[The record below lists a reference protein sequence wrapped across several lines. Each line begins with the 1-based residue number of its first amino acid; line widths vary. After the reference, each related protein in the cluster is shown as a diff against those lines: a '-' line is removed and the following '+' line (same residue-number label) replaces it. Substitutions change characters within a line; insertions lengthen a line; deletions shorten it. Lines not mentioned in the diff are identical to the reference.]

1 MSVIRSRDHFAA
13 SGGLALRR
21 VRWTGD
27 GEPHAIVALV
37 HGFAEYIERYD
48 DVARWLVD
56 RGYGVYG
63 FDQRGHG
70 ESEGPRTHTP
80 SMDALL
86 DDIER
91 FLVTIR
97 RDEGERPLVLLG
109 HSMGGLEVATLLGER
124 HPDVMC
130 AVITGPL
137 LRSTRGSSLPARAF
151 ASILSTVAPRLRLP
165 ASIDPTAISSHPES
179 QEAYRTDPL
188 IPKTLSARMA
198 KVMLQAVL
206 RVQDLAPAVRV
217 PLMILHAEED
227 RLCPVGGS
235 REFHARL
242 TVPGSE
248 IRTYPRLRHEILYE
262 PDRQQVLEDLEA
274 FIRRHLA
281 PRAAA

>member
-1 MSVIRSRDHFAA
+1 MSS
-13 SGGLALRR
+13 S
-21 VRWTGD
+21 
-27 GEPHAIVALV
+27 
-37 HGFAEYIERYD
+37 
-48 DVARWLVD
+48 
-56 RGYGVYG
+56 
-63 FDQRGHG
+63 
-70 ESEGPRTHTP
+70 
-80 SMDALL
+80 
-86 DDIER
+86 
-91 FLVTIR
+91 
-97 RDEGERPLVLLG
+97 
-109 HSMGGLEVATLLGER
+109 LLGER

-262 PDRQQVLEDLEA
+262 PDRRQVLEDLEA